1 MAELIRQILPDL
13 GWGAGSMVGCT
24 GQCSVE
30 ELLRLMLLAPGW
42 IAGPLV
48 GWSAGLG
55 SVEGLLRRILQTSG
69 GTAGRVP

>member
-48 GWSAGLG
+48 GWSAGPLVGWSAGLG
-55 SVEGLLRRILQTSG
+55 SVEGLLRWIL
-69 GTAGRVP
+69 